1 VKGIYYRIL
10 SFLICFFAQN
20 FVPNGA
26 NSSPRL
32 RFGVSPYL
40 RFSASPYR
48 FATTITVCVIISLAV
63 AGCGYHFAGTGGRA
77 PGDIESIAIDVLDN
91 KTAQIGLETVFTNA
105 ILNEF
110 IRWKKLPV
118 KPRTQADAVLGG
130 SITRI
135 NFREVSHQTRERT
148 FQTRVTITLALNL
161 KRIETDEVL
170 WKRNYSYYDEY
181 VQTGNALDTAVLRR
195 EAFNRIAE
203 FLAEKIQQ
211 DMFEAF

>member
-1 VKGIYYRIL
+1 M
-10 SFLICFFAQN
+10 
-20 FVPNGA
+20 
-26 NSSPRL
+26 
-32 RFGVSPYL
+32 
-40 RFSASPYR
+40 
-48 FATTITVCVIISLAV
+48 
-63 AGCGYHFAGTGGRA
+63 
-77 PGDIESIAIDVLDN
+77 
-91 KTAQIGLETVFTNA
+91 
-105 ILNEF
+105 
-110 IRWKKLPV
+110 
-118 KPRTQADAVLGG
+118 LGG